1 MMSLINPLAEYD
13 HSDDPLPLLVAR
25 EWRFP
30 LQVHVHKRAY
40 FYAVQDWIAG
50 LASVDAAKASK
61 IWFDIKNQTSD
72 SIGSLKSDGQTS
84 SSNGQLNTITELPYL
99 AADGKTY
106 QRDFAADRDLYF
118 IAQHMRTTK
127 TRPALA
133 AIKDFLARAGAFA
146 DFARRDPAALLDAA
160 TAAYQKQGKGQNWID
175 NRLQGMASRKAFTA
189 ALKSAI
195 GEAVSDGNIYQ
206 TSTNALYVG
215 LWERTAAQLKADL
228 DLKPSDRVRDHFG
241 EYALMYTG
249 LAESLIA
256 RRLQNMEAVP
266 FELAQRLVREIAA
279 LIHQQ
284 ASQTARLLG
293 IDLVTEKPL
302 LKPSNR

>member
-1 MMSLINPLAEYD
+1 MSLINPLAEYD

-25 EWRFP
+25 EWHFP

-50 LASVDAAKASK
+50 LASCDTQKAADLWRKLRNETRNSNPGLK
-61 IWFDIKNQTSD
+61 SGENTSD
-72 SIGSLKSDGQTS
+72 S
-84 SSNGQLNTITELPYL
+84 NGTLNSVVELPYL
-99 AADGKTY
+99 ASDGKTY

-118 IAQHMRTTK
+118 IAQEMRSTK

-146 DFARRDPAALLDAA
+146 DFARRDPAALLESAVA
-160 TAAYQKQGKGQNWID
+160 QYTKRGKSQGWIEIRVNGIVKRKELTAAIC
-175 NRLQGMASRKAFTA
+175 A
-189 ALKSAI
+189 AVV
-195 GEAVSDGNIYQ
+195 GELAEGNIYQ
-206 TSTNALYVG
+206 RSTNELYLG
-215 LWERTAAQLKADL
+215 LWKRTAAQLRTDL
-228 DLKPSDRVRDHFG
+228 EIKPSASLRDHMG
-241 EYALMYTG
+241 ELALDYTRIT
-249 LAESLIA
+249 EQICA
-256 RRLQNMEAVP
+256 RRLNNMQAITP
-266 FELAQRLVREIAA
+266 DMALGLIREIAT

-302 LKPSNR
+302 LKPSNH